1 MTLVE
6 DWVHG
11 EVPLSKPPLVT
22 TWAGVQAAAAD
33 GAAAAGAAGRDTAA
47 SAATASARTAMD
59 LWGGFLTRNSFAA
72 AGISG
77 CAVAP
82 RRLGGGG
89 GGRGGG
95 GGCSGGG

>member
-47 SAATASARTAMD
+47 SAATASARTAID
-59 LWGGFLTRNSFAA
+59 LWGVFLTRNSFAA
-72 AGISG
+72 AGIPACSVPPGRLG
-77 CAVAP
+77 CA
-82 RRLGGGG
+82 GGG
-89 GGRGGG
+89 
-95 GGCSGGG
+95 SGLRVSVVRPL